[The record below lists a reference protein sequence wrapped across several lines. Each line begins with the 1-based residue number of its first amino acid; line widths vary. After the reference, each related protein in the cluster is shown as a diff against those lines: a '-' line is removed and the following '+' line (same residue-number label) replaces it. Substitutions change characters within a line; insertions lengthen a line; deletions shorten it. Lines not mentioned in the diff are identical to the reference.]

1 VACATPPGTDFP
13 SALEVHKTAKSWI
26 REAVPSGFNVTRKPV
41 IERRVFGDR
50 HDQVIPAIELFQ
62 RQLIFKALTRL
73 EYLLDKVAG
82 VGVKYINYDWTGGD
96 IGDAPH
102 DRTGTARIICG
113 GNIEHCRARPDAA
126 VEITHEAVGP
136 INREGVSKSS

>member
-1 VACATPPGTDFP
+1 
-13 SALEVHKTAKSWI
+13 
-26 REAVPSGFNVTRKPV
+26 VTRKPV

-102 DRTGTARIICG
+102 DRTGTARIIWRK
-113 GNIEHCRARPDAA
+113 HRALPRQTRRCR
-126 VEITHEAVGP
+126 
-136 INREGVSKSS
+136 